1 MAYRCSSPPEGA
13 LWLEPVLSRRSAP
26 LCGASALRRAVPWE
40 EMLAGELLRL
50 GALGRCLKLGS
61 CLPLMLLKLFF
72 PSKNNL
78 NHLNI
83 YLFFIILFI
92 YIYLS
97 KTYFKPNMAF
107 TVLRAKGC
115 IIFLLQG
122 WDCIIATFP
131 CWNRLVRHGWNVSAP
146 GLEIPRYPLKRKPWR
161 AEDGDCVKA
170 LLSRLGPWCC
180 EGWKLPAVRNKMRNS
195 WVTPVLCRLIMRNP
209 VRTSFW

>member
-1 MAYRCSSPPEGA
+1 MVKQCHKPPIWEWFMLFIPPYRPIINHPFLVIWGMAYRCSSPPEGA

-40 EMLAGELLRL
+40 EMLAGEMLRL

-61 CLPLMLLKLFF
+61 CLPLMWLKLFF

-83 YLFFIILFI
+83 YLFYYYI
-92 YIYLS
+92 YIS

-122 WDCIIATFP
+122 
-131 CWNRLVRHGWNVSAP
+131 
-146 GLEIPRYPLKRKPWR
+146 
-161 AEDGDCVKA
+161 
-170 LLSRLGPWCC
+170 
-180 EGWKLPAVRNKMRNS
+180 
-195 WVTPVLCRLIMRNP
+195 
-209 VRTSFW
+209 